1 LFDNLNGK
9 LSASDDGMLK
19 EARMAGMEQR
29 VAYLE
34 GRVEEHSQMFVDL
47 RNDIRRLDDKISRQ
61 FLWLVGLQV
70 TTLVAVLGAVF
81 GAVVLVRG

>member
-1 LFDNLNGK
+1 
-9 LSASDDGMLK
+9 
-19 EARMAGMEQR
+19 MAAMEQR

-34 GRVEEHSQMFVDL
+34 GRVEAHSKTFVDL
-47 RNDIRRLDDKISRQ
+47 RDDIRRLDDKISRQ